1 MNPPL
6 FSIVIPSRNNRDR
19 LRTTLGS
26 IAQSDFDLQQVE
38 VIVVDDGSTDGTYE
52 EFQNATFP
60 YRFTILRRSFGGQS
74 AATNE
79 AIRHAT
85 GTYILSLAS
94 DIIVHP
100 SLLQEHLSWH
110 RRFGEEDVVVLG
122 SLPYAPQLHV
132 SPFMFYLVTGGWQ
145 FAYYL
150 IKDPLN
156 VPPQFLYAPN
166 FSARRSTLLAVGLFD
181 EAFEFGS
188 QDTDLGIRLLKHG
201 ARIVYNKNAIGYHNH
216 PIRFEQFFRRQ
227 EMAGA
232 SLVRLTEKHPDFEDR
247 VAMWDHVV
255 TSYAG
260 FSSLEYDRSLALVE
274 RATKLVERADLDY
287 QEVWRKVFLLR
298 TPVNALNAREQAVY
312 TNVNT
317 LFVSYHR
324 ILSFYWAKGFLEEA
338 IKVLSKEV
346 VSRCLAERLLRY
358 QLSNQVKRCMQR
370 RFAQVGIELPYRLRC
385 NTLASIVVCD
395 VDSYAAALD
404 YLSQFQ
410 SPPDAYC
417 NYQLVLVVKREVLRE
432 EECRKLEE
440 IADLVEA
447 DGLNAGVFK
456 ALQRCEG
463 TLICLTSMRV
473 KLQFNEVISV
483 AEECFRKLDRVGI
496 LGGNVVDSRSG
507 SVRFGYRVNG
517 SIQPAMVTQEQ
528 RHRLKIQEI
537 DAAIPECFLLQQSIV
552 ESLLA
557 QPHIANGNPPWF
569 LQLSSAAKQQ
579 GKRIYHVPQLAGSY
593 VSLQER
599 AG

>member
-1 MNPPL
+1 MNLPL

-19 LRTTLGS
+19 LRATLGS

-110 RRFGEEDVVVLG
+110 RRFEEDVVVLG
-122 SLPYAPQLHV
+122 SLPYAPQLDV

-166 FSARRSTLLAVGLFD
+166 FSVRRSILLAVGLFD

-188 QDTDLGIRLLKHG
+188 QDTDLGIRLVQQG
-201 ARIVYNKNAIGYHNH
+201 VRIVYNKNAIGYHNH

-232 SLVRLTEKHPDFEDR
+232 SLVRLIEKYPDFEDR

-260 FSSLEYDRSLALVE
+260 FSSLEYDRSLALIE
-274 RATKLVERADLDY
+274 RATKLVERAEPDY
-287 QEVWRKVFLLR
+287 QEVWTKVFLDR
-298 TPVNALNAREQAVY
+298 TPVNALPDQEQAVY
-312 TNVNT
+312 TNVQT

-324 ILSFYWAKGFLEEA
+324 MLSFYWAKGFLEEA

-370 RFAQVGIELPYRLRC
+370 RLAQVGIELPRNLRQT
-385 NTLASIVVCD
+385 TLASIVVYD
-395 VDSYAAALD
+395 VDSYAALLY

-410 SPPDAYC
+410 YPPDTYC
-417 NYQLVLVVKREVLRE
+417 NYQLVLLAKRGVLRE
-432 EECRKLEE
+432 EECRKVEE

-447 DGLNAGVFK
+447 EGPDAGVFN

-463 TLICLTSMRV
+463 ALICLTSMRV
-473 KLQFNEVISV
+473 RLQFNDVMNV
-483 AEECFRKLDRVGI
+483 AEKCFREIDRVGI
-496 LGGNVVDSRSG
+496 LGGNVVDPRSG
-507 SVRFGYRVNG
+507 FVRYGYRMNG
-517 SIQPAMVTQEQ
+517 SIQPAMVTQKQ
-528 RHRLKIQEI
+528 RRGLKIQVI
-537 DAAIPECFLLQQSIV
+537 DAAIPECFLVQRSLV

-557 QPHIANGNPPWF
+557 QPHIANGSAPWF
-569 LQLSSAAKQQ
+569 LQLSSEVKKQ
-579 GKRIYHVPQLAGSY
+579 GKLIYHVPQLTGSY
-593 VSLQER
+593 VSLQKQT
-599 AG
+599 A